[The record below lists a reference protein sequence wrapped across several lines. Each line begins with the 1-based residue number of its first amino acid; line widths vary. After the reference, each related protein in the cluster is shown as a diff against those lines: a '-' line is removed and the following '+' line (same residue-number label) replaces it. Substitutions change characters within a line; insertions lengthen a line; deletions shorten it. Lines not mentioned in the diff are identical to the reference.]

1 MSAFEVNFYYK
12 ADGSCPV
19 RDFLDTLDDKML
31 AKLLGTISLLETNG
45 TQLRE
50 PYSKSLGD
58 GIFELRTKAKQQ
70 HYAHFIF
77 LRGRASDHPDKW
89 LCQKDTKNTAGGN
102 CTGAKISCGLFLSK
116 GEFLMSDFRNYLNE
130 QLQRPSFKAEWD
142 ALQPELTIA
151 QAMIDARKESGLTQK
166 QLSERT
172 GIAQADI
179 SKLERGN
186 ANPSLR
192 TLQRLAAGMGMNVKI
207 EFVTNK

>member
-1 MSAFEVNFYYK
+1 
-12 ADGSCPV
+12 
-19 RDFLDTLDDKML
+19 
-31 AKLLGTISLLETNG
+31 
-45 TQLRE
+45 
-50 PYSKSLGD
+50 
-58 GIFELRTKAKQQ
+58 
-70 HYAHFIF
+70 
-77 LRGRASDHPDKW
+77 
-89 LCQKDTKNTAGGN
+89 
-102 CTGAKISCGLFLSK
+102 
-116 GEFLMSDFRNYLNE
+116 MSDFRYYLNE

-151 QAMIDARKESGLTQK
+151 QAMLDARKESGLTQK

>member
-1 MSAFEVNFYYK
+1 
-12 ADGSCPV
+12 
-19 RDFLDTLDDKML
+19 
-31 AKLLGTISLLETNG
+31 
-45 TQLRE
+45 
-50 PYSKSLGD
+50 
-58 GIFELRTKAKQQ
+58 
-70 HYAHFIF
+70 
-77 LRGRASDHPDKW
+77 
-89 LCQKDTKNTAGGN
+89 
-102 CTGAKISCGLFLSK
+102 
-116 GEFLMSDFRNYLNE
+116 MSDFRNYLNE

-207 EFVTNK
+207 VTFGTRGSYACWLRARSTPRRMLSLTALTPHPSGCALRWTSIRA

>member
-1 MSAFEVNFYYK
+1 
-12 ADGSCPV
+12 
-19 RDFLDTLDDKML
+19 
-31 AKLLGTISLLETNG
+31 
-45 TQLRE
+45 
-50 PYSKSLGD
+50 
-58 GIFELRTKAKQQ
+58 
-70 HYAHFIF
+70 
-77 LRGRASDHPDKW
+77 
-89 LCQKDTKNTAGGN
+89 
-102 CTGAKISCGLFLSK
+102 
-116 GEFLMSDFRNYLNE
+116 MSDFRNYLNE

-192 TLQRLAAGMGMNVKI
+192 TLQRLAAGMGMSPHSSHATQSKSQQ
-207 EFVTNK
+207 

>member
-1 MSAFEVNFYYK
+1 
-12 ADGSCPV
+12 
-19 RDFLDTLDDKML
+19 
-31 AKLLGTISLLETNG
+31 
-45 TQLRE
+45 
-50 PYSKSLGD
+50 
-58 GIFELRTKAKQQ
+58 
-70 HYAHFIF
+70 
-77 LRGRASDHPDKW
+77 
-89 LCQKDTKNTAGGN
+89 
-102 CTGAKISCGLFLSK
+102 
-116 GEFLMSDFRNYLNE
+116 MSDVRNYLTE